1 MTELDLSNATP
12 KILKH
17 VEVYNRI
24 YSMIKDGTF
33 EIGSQLP
40 SEPELAKTMN
50 VSRMT
55 LRRSLALLQ
64 EDDLITLVRGKGN
77 FIKKSKIG
85 SDIRKLTGIQHPLY
99 ACLDGKYDSVELEFR
114 IEIPSEFMTES
125 IQQKTAALIL
135 ADRWYKQSN
144 KNVGY
149 SLSFI
154 PIETI
159 SASEVDLNNSEELE
173 HFLEDS
179 VYKLADTATSTFSYS
194 TTGNF
199 TASKYSLSEKNSFI
213 MIQDNL
219 YDKDGRLMVYTKHY
233 IPVDKF
239 KIQIALSQEPQYPK
253 SVE

>member
-1 MTELDLSNATP
+1 MVELNLSNATP
-12 KILKH
+12 KTLKH

-33 EIGSQLP
+33 PVGTQLP

-64 EDDLITLVRGKGN
+64 EDDLITQVRGKGN
-77 FIKKSKIG
+77 FIKKSKIS
-85 SDIRKLTGIQHPLY
+85 SDIRKLTGIQHPVRG
-99 ACLDGKYDSVELEFR
+99 CCDGKYDNVELEFR
-114 IEIPSEFMTES
+114 IEIPSEFMMES
-125 IQQKTAALIL
+125 IQQKTAAIIL

-144 KNVGY
+144 KNVAY

-159 SASEVDLNNSEELE
+159 SASGIDLNNTSALAEYLEET
-173 HFLEDS
+173 
-179 VYKLADTATSTFSYS
+179 VYSTASTATSTFSYS

-199 TASKYSLSEKNSFI
+199 TASKYSLSDKNSFI

-233 IPVDKF
+233 VPVDKF
-239 KIQIALSQEPQYPK
+239 KIQIALSQGK
-253 SVE
+253 A

>member
-1 MTELDLSNATP
+1 MDDYNLSSALP

-17 VEVYNRI
+17 VEVYNSL

-33 EIGSQLP
+33 PVGSQLP

-77 FIKKSKIG
+77 FIKNSKIG
-85 SDIRKLTGIQHPLY
+85 SDIRKLTGIQHPLR
-99 ACLDGKYDSVELEFR
+99 ACCEGKYDDLELEFR
-114 IEIPSEFMTES
+114 IEIPSDFMTES
-125 IQQKTAALIL
+125 IQQKTAAIII
-135 ADRWYKQSN
+135 ADRWYK
-144 KNVGY
+144 KDGKVVAY

-159 SASEVDLNNSEELE
+159 SANGIDLNQNESLKEYLEET
-173 HFLEDS
+173 
-179 VYKLADTATSTFSYS
+179 VYTIASTATNTFSYS

-199 TASKYSLSEKNSFI
+199 TASKHKLSEHNSFM

-219 YDKDGRLMVYTKHY
+219 YDGENKLIVYTKHF
-233 IPVDKF
+233 IPIDKF
-239 KIQIALSQEPQYPK
+239 KIQISLTQGK
-253 SVE
+253 T